1 MNQSINN
8 HSTMLINVGYCVR
21 IMTDEHEFTSKF
33 TLIQLQIGHVCI
45 RPIIIINRFPSS
57 VSSLQF
63 SDIK

>member
-1 MNQSINN
+1 
-8 HSTMLINVGYCVR
+8 MLINVGYCVR